1 MTTSDRQKQPAVLRL
16 RIAAVSFLSILVAT
30 ACTLMRQRS
39 TPTPIV
45 LCYKA
50 VAPTEPP
57 TPTIFT
63 CYTAPP
69 PTVSP
74 TPTVFTS
81 PLSTPT
87 PTSTPAPEAR
97 RLLLER
103 LVAEGRF
110 PGGVAGDL
118 EG

>member
-1 MTTSDRQKQPAVLRL
+1 MPIPDKQMRPTMLRL
-16 RIAAVSFLSILVAT
+16 RITAVSLLSILVTT

-39 TPTPIV
+39 TPTPVV

-50 VAPTEPP
+50 VAPAEPP
-57 TPTIFT
+57 TPTVFT

-74 TPTVFTS
+74 TPTAFTS
-81 PLSTPT
+81 PLPTPT
-87 PTSTPAPEAR
+87 PTSTPTPEAR
-97 RLLLER
+97 LPLLER

-110 PGGVAGDL
+110 PDGVADNL

>member
-1 MTTSDRQKQPAVLRL
+1 MMIPDKQKRPVMLRL
-16 RIAAVSFLSILVAT
+16 RITVVSLLSILVTT
-30 ACTLMRQRS
+30 ACTLTRQRS
-39 TPTPIV
+39 TPTPVV
-45 LCYKA
+45 LCYKG
-50 VAPTEPP
+50 VAPSEPP

-74 TPTVFTS
+74 TPTALTS
-81 PLSTPT
+81 PLPTPT
-87 PTSTPAPEAR
+87 PTSTPTPEAR

-103 LVAEGRF
+103 LVAEGCF
-110 PGGVAGDL
+110 PDGVDDGL